1 MLYQSTIHKDIKTC
15 MKKRSRKQK
24 LSITFDCTKSEIEHV
39 ILMKNLIYYRAIAD
53 IVRTK
58 EPRIPPTD
66 LKSGYMK
73 LSGMVNV
80 GFYLKLVYIK
90 IQNKNLPPSIN

>member
-1 MLYQSTIHKDIKTC
+1 
-15 MKKRSRKQK
+15 
-24 LSITFDCTKSEIEHV
+24 
-39 ILMKNLIYYRAIAD
+39 MKNLIYYRAIAD

-90 IQNKNLPPSIN
+90 